1 MVAFACIRTATLL
14 VLAFGVANGIAK
26 GWVKFGWA
34 YKVFDSN
41 LSFDQAEAKCVAEG
55 GHLASIHSHEENEFI
70 SAITKTDKVSKNQNY
85 TDFVWIGLQQKNW
98 PKDKKWTWTDGT
110 PVDYLNWAP
119 AEPDNK
125 WNSEH
130 CAEIFNTPKLIL
142 PNSQWKKWNDYGCH
156 IKMKYF
162 VCKKK
167 FVE

>member
-70 SAITKTDKVSKNQNY
+70 SGTFHAAWAKLDLMKERQISIPK
-85 TDFVWIGLQQKNW
+85 QQARRK
-98 PKDKKWTWTDGT
+98 
-110 PVDYLNWAP
+110 
-119 AEPDNK
+119 PDN
-125 WNSEH
+125 
-130 CAEIFNTPKLIL
+130 
-142 PNSQWKKWNDYGCH
+142 
-156 IKMKYF
+156 
-162 VCKKK
+162 
-167 FVE
+167 